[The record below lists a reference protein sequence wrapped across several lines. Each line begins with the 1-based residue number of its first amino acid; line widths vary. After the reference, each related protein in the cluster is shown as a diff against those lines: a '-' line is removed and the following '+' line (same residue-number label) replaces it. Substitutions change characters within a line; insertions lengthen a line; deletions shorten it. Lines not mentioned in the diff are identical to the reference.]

1 MERALEIYAIIQ
13 LTVIG
18 LSHVVQHRAWAE
30 FFIWLRTK
38 GDTGVFANGFLSLLF
53 GSIIVA
59 FHPVWSG
66 IPLILTVLGVL
77 QVFKATLCFLV
88 PSLSTRSMNRV
99 SLEKSRMFVAP
110 GLIFVVIAAVLTY
123 GLARGA

>member
-13 LTVIG
+13 LSVIG
-18 LSHVVQHRAWAE
+18 LSHVVHHRAWAE
-30 FFIWLRTK
+30 FFIWLRSK

-53 GSIIVA
+53 GSIIIA

-66 IPLILTVLGVL
+66 IPLILTVLGAL
-77 QVFKATLCFLV
+77 QVIKAAQCFLV
-88 PSLSTRSMNRV
+88 PSISTRSMNRV
-99 SLEKSRMFVAP
+99 SLENSRMFVAP
-110 GLIFVVIAAVLTY
+110 GLIFVAIAAVLTY